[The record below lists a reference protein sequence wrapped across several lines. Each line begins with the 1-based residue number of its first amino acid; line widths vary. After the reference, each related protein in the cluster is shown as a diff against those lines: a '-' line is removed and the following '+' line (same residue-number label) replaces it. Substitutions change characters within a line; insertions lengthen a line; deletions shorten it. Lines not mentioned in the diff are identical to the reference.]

1 MPDKDFDNLQKQV
14 ESLIVLSRKLKESN
28 EHLIKKNNEIS
39 LKEQNLT
46 KSLNIAKQKIE
57 KIIDNIKKSK

>member
-1 MPDKDFDNLQKQV
+1 MPDKEFDNLKKQV

-46 KSLNIAKQKIE
+46 KTLNIAKQKIE

>member
-1 MPDKDFDNLQKQV
+1 MPDKEFDNLQKQV
-14 ESLIVLSRKLKESN
+14 ESLIVLSRKLEESN

-46 KSLNIAKQKIE
+46 KTLNIAKQKIE

>member
-1 MPDKDFDNLQKQV
+1 MPDKEFDNLQNQV
-14 ESLIVLSRKLKESN
+14 ESLIVLSIKLKESN

-46 KSLNIAKQKIE
+46 KTLNIAKQKIE

>member
-1 MPDKDFDNLQKQV
+1 MPDKEFDNLQKQV

>member
-1 MPDKDFDNLQKQV
+1 MPDKEFDNLQKQV

-46 KSLNIAKQKIE
+46 KTLNIAKQKIE
-57 KIIDNIKKSK
+57 KIIDNVKKSK

>member
-1 MPDKDFDNLQKQV
+1 MPDKEFDNLKKQV

-28 EHLIKKNNEIS
+28 VHLIKKNNEIS

-46 KSLNIAKQKIE
+46 KTLNIAKQKIE

>member
-46 KSLNIAKQKIE
+46 KTLNIAKQKIE
-57 KIIDNIKKSK
+57 KIIDNVKKSK

>member
-46 KSLNIAKQKIE
+46 KTLNFAKQKIE

>member
-1 MPDKDFDNLQKQV
+1 MPDKEFDNLQKQV

-46 KSLNIAKQKIE
+46 KTLNIAKQKIE

>member
-1 MPDKDFDNLQKQV
+1 MPDKEFDNLQKQV

-46 KSLNIAKQKIE
+46 KTLNFAKQKIE

>member
-1 MPDKDFDNLQKQV
+1 MPDKEFDNLQKQV

-46 KSLNIAKQKIE
+46 KTLNIAKQKI
-57 KIIDNIKKSK
+57 

>member
-1 MPDKDFDNLQKQV
+1 MPDKEFDNLQKQV
-14 ESLIVLSRKLKESN
+14 ESLIVFSRKLKESN
-28 EHLIKKNNEIS
+28 DHLIKKNNEIS

-46 KSLNIAKQKIE
+46 KTLNIAKQKIE